1 MIRNREFRNLIFG
14 LFAVGLAGTV
24 ALLFISPRAGL
35 ISAVMTILSIA
46 IVWINT
52 KRRYFDISKMSEY
65 LDAICRGLNHLDL
78 RDNREGELSVL
89 KSNIY
94 KASVKLRSQ
103 AEMLQNEKTYL
114 SDSLADISHQLKTP
128 ITSMLVMSDLLKD
141 ENISKEKQKEFLSS
155 IDKQLE
161 KTQWIITNILKLS
174 KIDSGQ
180 IEFKSE
186 PVLLKNVV
194 EESLTPFLVAMEIR
208 GQELEL
214 NCDDNAQFLGDKDW
228 TVEAVSNIIKNC
240 IEHSYEKGKITIGCK
255 NNLIFSE
262 LVISDNGCG
271 ICKEDVPHVFE
282 RFYKGKN
289 SGSNSVGI
297 GLALAKTICQRQN
310 ATIDLNSR
318 EGFGTKFTLKFYKRI
333 V

>member
-1 MIRNREFRNLIFG
+1 MIRNKEFRNLIFILLG
-14 LFAVGLAGTV
+14 VGLAGT
-24 ALLFISPRAGL
+24 AFLMFISPVAGAV
-35 ISAVMTILSIA
+35 SSVMTILTVL
-46 IVWINT
+46 IVWTYT
-52 KRRYFDISKMSEY
+52 KRRYKDISNASEY

-78 RDNREGELSVL
+78 RDNREGEMSVL
-89 KSNIY
+89 KNNIC

-103 AEMLQNEKTYL
+103 AEMLQKDKKYL

-141 ENISKEKQKEFLSS
+141 ENISKEKQREFLAS

-180 IEFKSE
+180 IEFKE
-186 PVLLKNVV
+186 EQVQLKTVV
-194 EESLTPFLVAMEIR
+194 EESLTPFLVAMELK
-208 GQELEL
+208 GQTLEL
-214 NCDDNAQFLGDKDW
+214 DCQDNASFVGDKDW

-240 IEHSYEKGKITIGCK
+240 IEHSYENGKITICCK
-255 NNLIFSE
+255 DNLIYSQLE
-262 LVISDNGCG
+262 ITDNGCG

-310 ATIDLNSR
+310 ATIDLSSR
-318 EGFGTKFTLKFYKRI
+318 QGFGTKFTLKFYKRT